1 MRYKLHHSNIVMTA
15 NKIMTPKTK
24 RQFANPPKMNR
35 MARQSSL
42 QLLIRLERAIACGF
56 TTRRNCRHT
65 HTYAKERRVH
75 RGDNNRDNSNI
86 GKFGANIPIIL
97 LIIKWPSI
105 LGVNVVRALL
115 K

>member
-1 MRYKLHHSNIVMTA
+1 MTA

-42 QLLIRLERAIACGF
+42 QLLIRLEREQSLVVLPRGATTAATLIHTPKKGACIE
-56 TTRRNCRHT
+56 
-65 HTYAKERRVH
+65 A
-75 RGDNNRDNSNI
+75 DNNRDNSNI
-86 GKFGANIPIIL
+86 GKFGANIPITL

>member
-1 MRYKLHHSNIVMTA
+1 MTA

-42 QLLIRLERAIACGF
+42 QLLIRLEREQSLVVLPRGATAAATLIHTPKNGACIE
-56 TTRRNCRHT
+56 
-65 HTYAKERRVH
+65 A
-75 RGDNNRDNSNI
+75 DNNRDNSNI
-86 GKFGANIPIIL
+86 GKFDANIPIIL

>member
-1 MRYKLHHSNIVMTA
+1 MTA

-42 QLLIRLERAIACGF
+42 QLLIQLEPEQSLVFYPVARRLPPHSYIRQRTVRIEA
-56 TTRRNCRHT
+56 
-65 HTYAKERRVH
+65 
-75 RGDNNRDNSNI
+75 DNNRDNSSI

-105 LGVNVVRALL
+105 LSKRCARTFS
-115 K
+115 KYTH